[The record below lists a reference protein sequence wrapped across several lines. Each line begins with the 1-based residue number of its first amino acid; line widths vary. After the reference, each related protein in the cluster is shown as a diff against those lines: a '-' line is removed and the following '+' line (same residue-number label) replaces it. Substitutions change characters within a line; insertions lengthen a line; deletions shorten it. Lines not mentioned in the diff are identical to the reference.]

1 MDSPARVD
9 DTSRLSDLWGSHE
22 LIVSHGLS
30 VDGRHLSTRYLP
42 TARVLGS
49 PGWFHTPC
57 LLKPP

>member
-1 MDSPARVD
+1 MDSPAQVD
-9 DTSRLSDLWGSHE
+9 DTSRLCDLCGSHE

-49 PGWFHTPC
+49 PGWFHAPC